1 MNRMEQDL
9 HDLGAILWPDNLSL
23 RPKVRGTKE
32 GLLPAP
38 SRFIVAAV
46 GTATLLIVFGIIA
59 LGLEVLHKQTP
70 PSSVASVPPVATA
83 STWPSVT
90 RVEISVPGNPLT
102 FEVAN
107 GTIVAMHLHSTSNAP
122 GSTWAV
128 GTATGPGVDFQP
140 VKVTY
145 PGTHPASSAVD
156 FYVAFRI
163 PDIGMTQIDIGIP
176 ATCPKALSCPD
187 LFQTFNIRSVAPPMH
202 TGTVTGELTLECMPA
217 NCVAP
222 ARNALISFR
231 NTQGQTISTKTDA
244 AGDYFAELPP
254 GIWQLG
260 TPLAPTPG
268 STIRFTIRAAG
279 DIVIEDVQLPRL

>member
-9 HDLGAILWPDNLSL
+9 HDLGATLWPDNTSL
-23 RPKVRGTKE
+23 WPSGRGTWE
-32 GLLPAP
+32 AS
-38 SRFIVAAV
+38 SRPHSRVIVAAA
-46 GTATLLIVFGIIA
+46 GTATLLVVFGIIG
-59 LGLEVLHKQTP
+59 LGLVVLHRQPP
-70 PSSVASVPPVATA
+70 PSNVTSVPPVATA
-83 STWPSVT
+83 SAGPTVT

-107 GTIVAMHLHSTSNAP
+107 GTIIAMHLHRTSTAP

-128 GTATGPGVDFQP
+128 GTAKGPGVDFQP
-140 VKVTY
+140 IPITY

-156 FYVAFRI
+156 FYIAFRI
-163 PDIGMTQIDIGIP
+163 PDMGMTQIDIGIP

-187 LFQTFNIRSVAPPMH
+187 LFQTFNIRSIAPPMH

-231 NTQGQTISTKTDA
+231 NTQGQTISTRTDA

-268 STIRFTIRAAG
+268 ATIRFTMRAAG
-279 DIVIEDVQLPRL
+279 DIVIENVQLPRL